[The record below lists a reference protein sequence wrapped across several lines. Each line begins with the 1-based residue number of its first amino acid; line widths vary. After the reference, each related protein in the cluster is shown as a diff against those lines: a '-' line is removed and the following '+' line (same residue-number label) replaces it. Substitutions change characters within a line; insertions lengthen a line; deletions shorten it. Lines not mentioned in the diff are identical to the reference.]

1 MMHGYLKKFLDGKA
15 NIYSAGIE
23 THGLNKGAVAIMA
36 KDGIDISSHTS
47 NHVDEYADVKFDYM
61 ITVCDHANEN
71 CPYVPGVAVRLHHNF
86 TDPSK
91 VQGTAEEVEKA
102 FEGTRDAIKEYARNF
117 VKEYFEG

>member
-1 MMHGYLKKFLDGKA
+1 MMHGYLKKFLVGKA
-15 NIYSAGIE
+15 SIYSAGIE

-36 KDGIDISSHTS
+36 KDGIDISMHTS

-91 VQGTAEEVEKA
+91 VKGTPEEIEAA
-102 FEGTRDAIKEYARNF
+102 FTSTRDAIKEYAMNF
-117 VKEYFEG
+117 VREHFNK